1 MQKCRNKLIGVSAAV
16 FVAVIAFIVWFSCVG
31 MTAYAAGEPKRIR
44 LFTNNT
50 TVIGSQ
56 PVKEVPKGATGET
69 SVHCSRVSWTKI
81 GTAVDCSSIDKSK
94 LTLELW
100 IYISDLAACSGGL
113 MFPDNLGFNL
123 EDSTGGGFSYWLT
136 SGDINNWANGWTKIS
151 IRFYNDR
158 NRYPICLTPYEGI
171 DLSSMIFSMYAPMF
185 DDLYLHD
192 VYVTESE
199 QAELCKIVTTDP
211 RAFPARGISLDRYDM
226 KMQTGSQTSLQCTV
240 KPRSAQCEVSWSVS
254 DPEVISVDS
263 NGLITAKK
271 EGTAYVTALA
281 TDLVFGESKLP
292 VKTRCRVTVAD
303 IIEPDRNRS
312 IRISLTN
319 MAAGAFKSTTTFSP
333 DNDGSKTAFANFR
346 GDTAGGLDLFNLTQF
361 NREYTVLAFDLFLP
375 DKESLFGEGNPN
387 GYVNGR
393 FGFSTTIFGTDWSN
407 NNITYKINSA
417 MYDALNVGWQ
427 RVAIRLADM
436 TQSGELTWD
445 ALSFFVQQVHTVD
458 ADVNEIGFHDIQV
471 YESEQQEPFVITP
484 LSDYVEAE
492 KVEISFADKLVA
504 GQSDTIALNF
514 QPANATAASAP
525 VRYSSSDKSIA
536 TVTSSGRVTAVA
548 PGLCILNVHVFGADN
563 AVTKVIRVVA
573 NDKPLT
579 SLSLKET
586 SVVKK
591 KGDVFK
597 IEPVTNET
605 TESECYYTSSDTS
618 VVAVDRSGNVT
629 VVGEGRAT
637 VRVTSAAHP
646 ELYAEMEIST
656 QRYNSLVHKQN
667 VRIILLAVILPL
679 AVCVCA
685 GVVITVLI
693 LKKKRKDKSLKSE
706 GGENN
711 E

>member
-1 MQKCRNKLIGVSAAV
+1 M
-16 FVAVIAFIVWFSCVG
+16 
-31 MTAYAAGEPKRIR
+31 
-44 LFTNNT
+44 
-50 TVIGSQ
+50 
-56 PVKEVPKGATGET
+56 
-69 SVHCSRVSWTKI
+69 
-81 GTAVDCSSIDKSK
+81 
-94 LTLELW
+94 
-100 IYISDLAACSGGL
+100 
-113 MFPDNLGFNL
+113 
-123 EDSTGGGFSYWLT
+123 
-136 SGDINNWANGWTKIS
+136 
-151 IRFYNDR
+151 
-158 NRYPICLTPYEGI
+158 
-171 DLSSMIFSMYAPMF
+171 
-185 DDLYLHD
+185 
-192 VYVTESE
+192 
-199 QAELCKIVTTDP
+199 
-211 RAFPARGISLDRYDM
+211 
-226 KMQTGSQTSLQCTV
+226 
-240 KPRSAQCEVSWSVS
+240 
-254 DPEVISVDS
+254 
-263 NGLITAKK
+263 
-271 EGTAYVTALA
+271 
-281 TDLVFGESKLP
+281 
-292 VKTRCRVTVAD
+292 
-303 IIEPDRNRS
+303 
-312 IRISLTN
+312 
-319 MAAGAFKSTTTFSP
+319 
-333 DNDGSKTAFANFR
+333 
-346 GDTAGGLDLFNLTQF
+346 
-361 NREYTVLAFDLFLP
+361 
-375 DKESLFGEGNPN
+375 
-387 GYVNGR
+387 
-393 FGFSTTIFGTDWSN
+393 
-407 NNITYKINSA
+407 
-417 MYDALNVGWQ
+417 
-427 RVAIRLADM
+427 
-436 TQSGELTWD
+436 
-445 ALSFFVQQVHTVD
+445 QQVHTVD

-706 GGENN
+706 GGENH